1 MISKRSL
8 GAGELC
14 LFDRCIGLLTYMHC
28 LDFPWV
34 VLIIG
39 DFQARFGSR
48 GASTEGEAF
57 ADNDDGPHT
66 QDSR

>member
-1 MISKRSL
+1 M
-8 GAGELC
+8 
-14 LFDRCIGLLTYMHC
+14 FDRCIGLLTYMQC

-39 DFQARFGSR
+39 DFQAKLGSR

-57 ADNDDGPHT
+57 ADDDDGPHT
-66 QDSR
+66 EDSC